1 MQDHDNEDNHGFS
14 RISYGTRPGVL
25 PIEWETFKC
34 RQWPGVRV
42 QYRRLNGPL
51 TYSFSISG
59 KTHCFFL
66 LDIHR
71 MDGETII
78 GDLPKITIK
87 DLRDKFVFAGE
98 SCSISG
104 WSQIAKAGSF
114 TMVELET
121 IEGDDIWRIPPIFT
135 QSEVLL
141 RSLMSQF
148 KSLVID
154 DASAVPGYAETL
166 AMMLSQELKRI
177 HATRDRIPAEDGG
190 LTPRQLRTAIAYM
203 EDRIN
208 QEISISDM
216 AKNLGISPFHFIRM
230 FKKSVGVPPHRYFLE
245 RRVDRAKELLR
256 SSHLSV
262 SEVAEMSGFGG
273 VAQLT
278 RTFRRI
284 VGTIPSKFRKDL
296 LEC

>member
-1 MQDHDNEDNHGFS
+1 MQDHNNEDNHGFS
-14 RISYGTRPGVL
+14 HISYGTRPGML

-42 QYRRLNGPL
+42 QYRRLNAPL
-51 TYSFSISG
+51 TYNFSISG

-71 MDGETII
+71 VDGETII
-78 GDLPKITIK
+78 GGLPKITTK

-104 WSQIAKAGSF
+104 WSQLAKAGSF
-114 TMVELET
+114 TMVELEAT
-121 IEGDDIWRIPPIFT
+121 ESGDIWGIPPIFM
-135 QSEVLL
+135 QSEALL

-148 KSLVID
+148 KALVID
-154 DASAVPGYAETL
+154 DASAAPGYVETL
-166 AMMLSQELKRI
+166 AIMLTQELMRI
-177 HATRDRIPAEDGG
+177 HATRSRIIPAEDGG
-190 LTPRQLRTAIAYM
+190 LTPRQLRTTIAYM
-203 EDRIN
+203 EDRID
-208 QEISISDM
+208 QEILISDM
-216 AKNLGISPFHFIRM
+216 AKNLGMSPCHFIRM
-230 FKKSVGVPPHRYFLE
+230 FKKSVGVPPHRYLLV

-256 SSHLSV
+256 SSHLSI

-273 VAQLT
+273 MAQLT

-284 VGTIPSKFRKDL
+284 VGIIPSKFRKDL
-296 LEC
+296 L